1 MLLCALPK
9 MMPCSIYLRSWIL
22 DLTSLSA
29 CECSSNRVRKP
40 RKTGFVLPLSEV
52 EHVFLCLQ
60 PPSWIAN
67 WGLVGLLWFFE
78 LEIGLERS
86 SWKKLS
92 LGNGNFNFLLQM
104 ELSMSLFFVLTQWW
118 ASSGNRTFPVYSD
131 VNLSCMKKHGE
142 IALAVIE
149 KRYNHMLLWKDD
161 FVVWL
166 LNCFLLEC
174 YQITRRGTSSLW
186 SLSDSSLNQHS
197 VWIPP
202 SAEVTQMTVVNGCG

>member
-1 MLLCALPK
+1 MLLCVLPK

-67 WGLVGLLWFFE
+67 WGLVGLLRSFE

-86 SWKKLS
+86 RWKKLS
-92 LGNGNFNFLLQM
+92 LGNGNFNFLL
-104 ELSMSLFFVLTQWW
+104 
-118 ASSGNRTFPVYSD
+118 
-131 VNLSCMKKHGE
+131 
-142 IALAVIE
+142 
-149 KRYNHMLLWKDD
+149 
-161 FVVWL
+161 L

-174 YQITRRGTSSLW
+174 YQITRQGT
-186 SLSDSSLNQHS
+186 SSLNQHS

>member
-1 MLLCALPK
+1 MLLCVLPK

-67 WGLVGLLWFFE
+67 WGLVGLLRFFE
-78 LEIGLERS
+78 LEIELERS
-86 SWKKLS
+86 RWKKLS

-104 ELSMSLFFVLTQWW
+104 ELSMSLFLYFVLTQWRSRRQVVGTGLSQCTVTLTW
-118 ASSGNRTFPVYSD
+118 AAWRNMERLP
-131 VNLSCMKKHGE
+131 
-142 IALAVIE
+142 
-149 KRYNHMLLWKDD
+149 
-161 FVVWL
+161 
-166 LNCFLLEC
+166 
-174 YQITRRGTSSLW
+174 
-186 SLSDSSLNQHS
+186 
-197 VWIPP
+197 
-202 SAEVTQMTVVNGCG
+202 

>member
-1 MLLCALPK
+1 ME
-9 MMPCSIYLRSWIL
+9 I
-22 DLTSLSA
+22 LTSYFKWNSV
-29 CECSSNRVRKP
+29 CPCFCFD
-40 RKTGFVLPLSEV
+40 TV
-52 EHVFLCLQ
+52 EIQ
-60 PPSWIAN
+60 
-67 WGLVGLLWFFE
+67 E
-78 LEIGLERS
+78 
-86 SWKKLS
+86 
-92 LGNGNFNFLLQM
+92 
-104 ELSMSLFFVLTQWW
+104 T
-118 ASSGNRTFPVYSD
+118 SSGNRTSPVYSD

-174 YQITRRGTSSLW
+174 YQITRQGT
-186 SLSDSSLNQHS
+186 SSLNQHS